1 MDLKSIKNKLN
12 ALQSS
17 GQKKEKVDFSKY
29 LWKPKQEGK
38 YQIRIVPSKL
48 DKNNPFQEILVHY
61 GFSKFPLYAL
71 TNWGEKDPIVEFAAQ
86 LRKTNDKENWKLAK
100 KIEPKMR
107 VFAPV
112 IVRGEE
118 DKGVRLWEFGKE
130 IYMDLLG
137 IADDEDYGDFTDIV
151 EGRDFTVEA
160 VIGDIGGRQGL
171 KSSIRVKPKISPLS
185 TDKEE
190 IKLWL
195 SEQPS
200 ILELQSKYKMSF
212 DKMKETLQNWLN
224 PEAAEETSVVEEE
237 EEEETSTPGNDLP
250 WSTPGNNLPWKD
262 DEETSKPSKNNYEL
276 KAPVKKSKAD
286 KFDAL
291 FEDEN

>member
-12 ALQSS
+12 ALQTQ
-17 GQKKEKVDFSKY
+17 GQKKEKVDYSKY

-48 DKNNPFQEILVHY
+48 DKNNPFREVFLHY
-61 GFSKFPLYAL
+61 GFSKFPIYAL
-71 TNWGEKDPIVEFAAQ
+71 TNWGEKDPIVEFASQ

-130 IYMDLLG
+130 IYMQLLG
-137 IADDEDYGDFTDIV
+137 IADDEDYGDYTDIN
-151 EGRDFTVEA
+151 EGRDFTLEA
-160 VIGDIGGRQGL
+160 VTGDIGGRQGL
-171 KSSIRVKPKISPLS
+171 KSSIRIKPKTSPLS
-185 TDKEE
+185 TDKDD
-190 IKLWL
+190 IKSWL
-195 SEQPS
+195 SEQPD
-200 ILELQSKYKMSF
+200 ILELQSNYKMSF

-224 PEAAEETSVVEEE
+224 PEDATDEVETDEEE
-237 EEEETSTPGNDLP
+237 EEVETKSTTAKGDLP
-250 WSTPGNNLPWKD
+250 WE
-262 DEETSKPSKNNYEL
+262 DEDAKPAKPSKGNYEL
-276 KAPVKKSKAD
+276 KTQGKKSKAD
-286 KFDAL
+286 KFDEL
-291 FEDEN
+291 FDEE